1 MGKRKESSSTST
13 TRREVVTP
21 TNPEWVTRNVQ
32 GLADRIGQLGGG
44 DPYGLVAPASGL
56 EQRAEAG
63 AQALGRY
70 GFGYDDAAGVA
81 RMANGYGHAYDRAAG
96 WLHGVGDSQAPQ
108 VQAASLL
115 DNLEAYYNP
124 YRSQVTDAAMADF
137 DAEAGRTRASQDLA
151 LASQGAFGGSGAA
164 ITRSLT
170 EGELARARS
179 SQLSNLLAGMFNTS
193 AGLASQ
199 DADRRQQASVANAQF
214 AGEHA
219 ARQLQAA
226 GALAGI
232 ASDNADRQLAISRT
246 LGDLAG
252 ARSQSDRDDIALQA
266 SLGQQMRGIDQA
278 YRMAPYTALGAQV
291 DMLSGLP
298 LSLFNGRTADTTE
311 NSNTTTTQKPSF
323 MDNVGQFLGILS
335 QGPSVKEAFDVFKQ
349 AAGGSGAVG

>member
-1 MGKRKESSSTST
+1 MGNRKQSTSTST

-32 GLADRIGQLGGG
+32 SLTERIGQLGQG
-44 DPYGLVAPASGL
+44 DPYNLVAPASGL
-56 EQRAEAG
+56 EQTAAAN
-63 AQALGRY
+63 AQGLGRY
-70 GFGYDDAAGVA
+70 GFGYDDAADVA
-81 RMANGYGHAYDRAAG
+81 RMANGYGHAYDQAAD
-96 WLHGVGDSQAPQ
+96 WMRGVANAQAPQ
-108 VQAASLL
+108 AQAASLL
-115 DNLEAYYNP
+115 DGLEAYYNP
-124 YRSQVTDAAMADF
+124 YRTQVTDAAMADF
-137 DAEAGRTRASQDLA
+137 DAEAGRTRAAQDLA

-193 AGLASQ
+193 ADLANQ
-199 DADRRQQASVANAQF
+199 DAGRRQQASIANAQF

-226 GALAGI
+226 GALAGV

-246 LGDLAG
+246 LGDLTS
-252 ARSQSDRDDIALQA
+252 ARGQSDREDIAAQA
-266 SLGQQMRGIDQA
+266 ALGQQMRGIDQA

-298 LSLFNGRTADTTE
+298 LSLFNGRTSDMTE
-311 NSNTTTTQKPSF
+311 NSTTRTVQKPSF

-349 AAGGSGAVG
+349 AAGGSGV